1 MNKAEVK
8 NWPKE
13 VGRYKIG
20 NPQSCIAV
28 CTLSSLDIE
37 LSDEYMN
44 KIAVIGKCVIENIGI
59 EKIIKNTI
67 TNPNIRYIILCGK
80 EPKGHFVG
88 QGMMALKK
96 NGIDKNRRII
106 EARGALPYLRNL
118 KDEEIDHFRKQ
129 VEFVDLIDYE
139 EVNVIEKEIDKL
151 IEKDPGPFTEIES
164 FEEEKEVKII
174 NADYDSD
181 KQWTADA
188 FPDQSFFVIELD
200 RKNKNIIVEY
210 YVGLGAKRILTSRI
224 IGKKAETIAGTIV
237 KRGLIKGVYHATY
250 LGKELAK
257 AQIAL
262 ENNIDYQ
269 QESDLD
275 LNKRAD

>member
-44 KIAVIGKCVIENIGI
+44 KIDVIGKCVIENIGI

>member
-1 MNKAEVK
+1 MSKIEVS

-20 NPQSCIAV
+20 NPKSCVAV

-37 LSDEYMN
+37 LSEEYMN

-275 LNKRAD
+275 LNKKSD

>member
-151 IEKDPGPFTEIES
+151 IEKDPGPFTEIETA
-164 FEEEKEVKII
+164 EEEKEVEII

-200 RKNKNIIVEY
+200 RENKSIIVEY
-210 YVGLGAKRILTSRI
+210 YVGLGAKRILTARI

-237 KRGLIKGVYHATY
+237 KHGLIKGVYHATY

-275 LNKRAD
+275 LDKKAD